1 MENMVWKLREAP
13 FPHHILPKASAARV
27 STRWCRK
34 SDTFIIKG
42 KSRELRVVLTQQVS
56 SEPEEKQQHISQPP
70 PEQDAPFPRVSI
82 ISLLVII
89 SLLLLLFAGL
99 SLRNLPQAIISP
111 ATAGVPQ
118 SSQAAPGD
126 SDQDDMG
133 PLQTPGKTV
142 TTPLQV
148 PAGYEIVY
156 EQQDQLYV
164 VPATGGTPQ
173 AIATPG
179 YIYSRSVPPILMPS
193 GQLLYSGDGLWI
205 TNIYN
210 GTPQQ
215 IATLPAGQVIT
226 SLALSRDGTTIAW
239 STEPVNGTGTITI
252 YAGSLHASTPVYQ
265 HSASDCPC
273 FRVFSFLNGAGQ
285 KGDTT
290 LLLTDDRGDH
300 EAVQYGL
307 WLFDITSAPGTEPQ
321 ELLGD
326 DTPRSPL
333 ALSPESNNLL
343 FSNYTGV
350 VPAPSSGAPTDIAGL
365 SYANSLS
372 MTTIDGGEPL
382 RNSGEHV
389 ILPKQHGLSNI
400 ADYHWVTTPIF
411 SPDGHTLAYVEFSSD
426 AQDPF
431 TRHSALYTVQI
442 SGSGQHLHVGR
453 RQLLATTSAHFV
465 ELGAWLNNR
474 ILTFYADGSLYALD
488 IDSGQVATIIQT
500 GTYSQ
505 IVAIVQQ
512 SAIQPQQ
519 PSSTPMPTP
528 TK

>member
-1 MENMVWKLREAP
+1 M
-13 FPHHILPKASAARV
+13 
-27 STRWCRK
+27 
-34 SDTFIIKG
+34 
-42 KSRELRVVLTQQVS
+42 TQQVS
-56 SEPEEKQQHISQPP
+56 SEQEEKQQHISQPP
-70 PEQDAPFPRVSI
+70 PEQDAQFPRVSI

-99 SLRNLPQAIISP
+99 SLHNLPQAIIAP
-111 ATAGVPQ
+111 GTAGVPQ
-118 SSQAAPGD
+118 TGQAAPGNG
-126 SDQDDMG
+126 DQDDMG

-148 PAGYEIVY
+148 PAGYDIVY

-164 VPATGGTPQ
+164 VPASGGTPQ
-173 AIATPG
+173 VIATPG
-179 YIYSRSVPPILMPS
+179 YIYSRAVPPILMPS
-193 GQLLYSGDGLWI
+193 GRLLYSGDGLWV
-205 TNIYN
+205 TNIFN

-239 STEPVNGTGTITI
+239 STEPVNGKGTITI
-252 YAGSLHASTPVYQ
+252 YAGPLHASAPVYQ

-300 EAVQYGL
+300 ETAQYGL
-307 WLFDITSAPGTEPQ
+307 WLFDITSAPGTGPR

-333 ALSPESNNLL
+333 ALSPDNNLL
-343 FSNYTGV
+343 FSNYMGV
-350 VPAPSSGAPTDIAGL
+350 VPAPSSGAPADIAGL

-372 MTTIDGGEPL
+372 MTTIDGREPL
-382 RNSGEHV
+382 RNNGEHV
-389 ILPKQHGLSNI
+389 ILPRQHGLSNI

-426 AQDPF
+426 AEAPF
-431 TRHSALYTVQI
+431 TRHSALYTVQV
-442 SGSGQHLHVGR
+442 SGTGQHLHVGR

-465 ELGAWLNNR
+465 ELGVWLNSR

-488 IDSGQVATIIQT
+488 VNSGEVATIIQT
-500 GTYSQ
+500 GAYSQ
-505 IVAIVQQ
+505 VVAIAQQ
-512 SAIQPQQ
+512 SAIQPLQ
-519 PSSTPMPTP
+519 SSGTPTPTP